1 MVPHRTWFKPGTYC
15 AIHPAR
21 KISFGNDSTV
31 DAIGKGMVTFRTTI
45 KGQIYDVELSDAL
58 HVPPS
63 QVEIA
68 SLAFT
73 ISLIS
78 VSKLARHGLSTR
90 FDASTDNCG
99 VHKGTNLVLT

>member
-1 MVPHRTWFKPGTYC
+1 MVPHRTWFKPGTYR

-21 KISFGNDSTV
+21 KISFGDDSTV
-31 DAIGKGMVTFRTTI
+31 DTIGKGTATFRTTI

-58 HVPPS
+58 HVP
-63 QVEIA
+63 
-68 SLAFT
+68 AFT

-78 VSKLARHGLSTR
+78 VSKLARHGLSTH

-99 VHKGTNLVLT
+99 VHKGANLVLTAKHK